1 MSRKLFLLS
10 ATVELPISRPPEE
23 ARRGRVGHLS
33 THCCTAH
40 GSLVELFVERC
51 PRRAPKLARCG
62 RAGAPF
68 RVAEACANEVV
79 HGQPARCRLS
89 HQLDERWL
97 SPLAEGGKRRD
108 GQEGQVRDV
117 LLKQDRA
124 SSGCVQGCDK
134 ILAGLYAWVGYGN
147 ASDGT
152 RTLALAPTLAPTL
165 GASPYCSTGSPC
177 CPASA
182 PVVLQCRRSGDN
194 CVILPVVQA
203 CKSHSE

>member
-1 MSRKLFLLS
+1 MSNQLFFLS

-23 ARRGRVGHLS
+23 ARSGRVGHLS

-40 GSLVELFVERC
+40 GSLVELFVKRC

-108 GQEGQVRDV
+108 GREGQVRDV
-117 LLKQDRA
+117 LLKEDRA
-124 SSGCVQGCDK
+124 SSGCVHE
-134 ILAGLYAWVGYGN
+134 LHHEL
-147 ASDGT
+147 SL
-152 RTLALAPTLAPTL
+152 LALVEQLVHDIAALDGVATQT
-165 GASPYCSTGSPC
+165 
-177 CPASA
+177 
-182 PVVLQCRRSGDN
+182 RRST
-194 CVILPVVQA
+194 QQT
-203 CKSHSE
+203 